1 MPTVLALPGCSSAN
15 DGTVVI
21 YSCAEGVRNES
32 LITAMHARFPE
43 YDIRLHYIP
52 TGNCA
57 AKLRMEGSQSEAD
70 IVLDLEGGYIK
81 QVSEWLDQLPAQD
94 AKRYCADLVDPD
106 HRYSFA
112 RESACIAV
120 KTDDAFPRTASRPR
134 SYEDLTDPQY
144 KGLVTMPNPKSSGTG
159 YNFVKSLVN
168 AGARTR
174 RSTITTVWPTTCTSS
189 PHRDRAR

>member
-1 MPTVLALPGCSSAN
+1 MVAAISRRRFCWIAAGALAVLALPGCSSAN

-81 QVSEWLDQLPAQD
+81 QVS
-94 AKRYCADLVDPD
+94 R
-106 HRYSFA
+106 RM
-112 RESACIAV
+112 RSATAPTWWIPTIA
-120 KTDDAFPRTASRPR
+120 TFPSRVRAHASP
-134 SYEDLTDPQY
+134 
-144 KGLVTMPNPKSSGTG
+144 
-159 YNFVKSLVN
+159 
-168 AGARTR
+168 
-174 RSTITTVWPTTCTSS
+174 
-189 PHRDRAR
+189 

>member
-1 MPTVLALPGCSSAN
+1 MVAAISRRRFCWIAAGALAVLALPGCSSAN

-94 AKRYCADLVDPD
+94 RCV
-106 HRYSFA
+106 
-112 RESACIAV
+112 
-120 KTDDAFPRTASRPR
+120 
-134 SYEDLTDPQY
+134 
-144 KGLVTMPNPKSSGTG
+144 
-159 YNFVKSLVN
+159 
-168 AGARTR
+168 
-174 RSTITTVWPTTCTSS
+174 
-189 PHRDRAR
+189 

>member
-1 MPTVLALPGCSSAN
+1 MVAAISRRRFCWIAAGALAVLALPGCSSAN

-81 QVSEWLDQLPAQD
+81 
-94 AKRYCADLVDPD
+94 
-106 HRYSFA
+106 
-112 RESACIAV
+112 
-120 KTDDAFPRTASRPR
+120 
-134 SYEDLTDPQY
+134 
-144 KGLVTMPNPKSSGTG
+144 
-159 YNFVKSLVN
+159 
-168 AGARTR
+168 
-174 RSTITTVWPTTCTSS
+174 
-189 PHRDRAR
+189 